1 MLLMKSQLLTYPLEA
16 KNKSKNL
23 KMFHHVELKM
33 NENNVPSRNSQ
44 TKFHEKK
51 PKK

>member
-1 MLLMKSQLLTYPLEA
+1 MKSQLLTYPLEA
-16 KNKSKNL
+16 KNNSKNL

-33 NENNVPSRNSQ
+33 NENNVQSILFQ

-51 PKK
+51 PKN

>member
-1 MLLMKSQLLTYPLEA
+1 MKSQLLTYLLDIQ
-16 KNKSKNL
+16 NKSKNL

-51 PKK
+51 LKN